1 MTVKLQYGILYQV
14 TTDAFVLSWMNC
26 WSQKIFGHLHL
37 IEIYSQFLGGNALRT
52 LITIALICLATTAFA
67 GNRPALEAT
76 HKLDSTN
83 IRLIEVDR
91 SVDTEVVLGN
101 LNDPVN
107 EMADWAYGNEAYTY
121 VINSDQV
128 ESCPGGFAPL
138 SVSFYMT
145 FEVEDLPM
153 TFPIQG
159 ALRMS
164 ILDAAGNKIPG
175 DRVLETPTY
184 EVTLEEA
191 GEYELIIP
199 FDETTLTCVDGD
211 GPWFGELYLPVS
223 FPDGQLPG
231 ILADENPLPG
241 TSFYNYFLLGW
252 EDLVEAYS
260 WTGGAVVRVNAACCE
275 GSVPTESSTFGGM
288 KSLYR

>member
-1 MTVKLQYGILYQV
+1 M
-14 TTDAFVLSWMNC
+14 
-26 WSQKIFGHLHL
+26 
-37 IEIYSQFLGGNALRT
+37 RT

-76 HKLDSTN
+76 HKLDAAN
-83 IRLIEVDR
+83 INVVDFSR
-91 SVDTEVVLGN
+91 TVGTDIVLGN
-101 LNDPVN
+101 TNDPVN

-128 ESCPGGFAPL
+128 GDCPGGFAPL
-138 SVSFYMT
+138 SVTFYMT
-145 FEVEDLPM
+145 FGEEDLPM

-159 ALRMS
+159 ALRLS
-164 ILDAAGNKIPG
+164 TDDGTGAKIPG
-175 DRVLETPTY
+175 DRVVETPTY

-191 GEYELIIP
+191 GDYELIIP
-199 FDETTLTCVDGD
+199 FDETMLTCVSGD
-211 GPWFGELYLPVS
+211 GPWFAELYLPVS

-231 ILADENPLPG
+231 ILADENPVPG

-260 WTGGAVVRVNAACCE
+260 WTGGAVVKMDAACCE
-275 GSVPTESSTFGGM
+275 GSVPTENNTLGGM